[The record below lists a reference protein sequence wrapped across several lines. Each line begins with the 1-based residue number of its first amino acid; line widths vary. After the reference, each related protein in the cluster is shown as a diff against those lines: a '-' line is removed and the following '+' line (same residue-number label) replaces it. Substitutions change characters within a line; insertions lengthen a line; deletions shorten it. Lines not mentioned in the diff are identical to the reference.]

1 MRIAGSMVVLFS
13 LVLVFVAPQVH
24 AAKRPWL
31 ARYEPVHELPRG
43 EQTSFGKS
51 LLGPGFDRTTVA
63 VAMEGPYEVIWAATL
78 AVTRQ
83 FAKEGGRTVE
93 EIDEDLG
100 RVQNG
105 RIDPDDAFGA
115 RSGEWFD
122 EFVTELAEEGPNRTM
137 VSVTRKI
144 VQREY
149 SQGRQWKTLPSNT
162 KYECWLV
169 TRISEEAGRL
179 LEEGFP
185 MAASEPASPAAP
197 AVAEAPAASTP
208 PLANE
213 EIVKLL
219 GAGIGEEV
227 IVAKI
232 RSSRCVTD
240 ASVDVLIALKEA
252 GATEAVLEA
261 VAGSG
266 C

>member
-1 MRIAGSMVVLFS
+1 MVVLWS
-13 LVLVFVAPQVH
+13 VVLLFAALEVH
-24 AAKRPWL
+24 AANRPWL

-43 EQTSFGKS
+43 QQTSFGKS

-63 VAMEGPYEVIWAATL
+63 VAMESPYEVVWAATL

-83 FAKEGGRTVE
+83 FAKEGGRSIE
-93 EIDEDLG
+93 SIDENLQ
-100 RVQNG
+100 RVQIG

-122 EFVTELAEEGPNRTM
+122 EFVTELTEEGPNRTM
-137 VSVTRKI
+137 VSVTRRI

-149 SQGRQWKTLPSNT
+149 TQGRQWKTLPSNT
-162 KYECWLV
+162 KYECWLI

-179 LEEGFP
+179 LAEEVP
-185 MAASEPASPAAP
+185 AAASEPASPAEP
-197 AVAEAPAASTP
+197 AVAEAPAASTA

-227 IVAKI
+227 IVAKV

-240 ASVDVLIALKEA
+240 GSVDALIALKEA

-261 VAGSG
+261 VAGNG
-266 C
+266 CAP